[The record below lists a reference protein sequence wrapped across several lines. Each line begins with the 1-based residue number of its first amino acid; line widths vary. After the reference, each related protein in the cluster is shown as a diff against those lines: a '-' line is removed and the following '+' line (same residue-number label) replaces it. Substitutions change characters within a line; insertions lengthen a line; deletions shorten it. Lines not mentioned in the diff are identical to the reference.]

1 MKIVFDT
8 NILAR
13 AHQRATGAARRALL
27 HSAAGPH
34 TLITSSFILAELE
47 RVLTYP
53 RLLKRS
59 GLSPTDIAEYL
70 ENLSAISQLVEPIA
84 VPSDLLRDPNDEAI
98 LGTALAA
105 RADVLCTLD
114 AHLREDGVQIFARIS
129 GTRIVT
135 DLELLNL
142 L

>member
-13 AHQRATGAARRALL
+13 ANQRATGTARRALL
-27 HSAAGPH
+27 YALNGPH
-34 TLITSSFILAELE
+34 ILITSSYILAELE

-59 GLSPTDIAEYL
+59 GLAPPDIAEYL
-70 ENLSAISQLVEPIA
+70 EHLSVISQLVAPIA
-84 VPSDLLRDPNDEAI
+84 VPPHLIRDPADEAI
-98 LGTALAA
+98 LGTALAG
-105 RADVLCTLD
+105 RAEFLCTLD
-114 AHLREDGVQIFARIS
+114 ADLREEGVRIFASIC
-129 GTRIVT
+129 GTQIVT
-135 DLELLNL
+135 DVELLNL

>member
-13 AHQRATGAARRALL
+13 AHQRATGSARRALL
-27 HSAAGPH
+27 SAATGPH
-34 TLITSSFILAELE
+34 VLITSSYILAELE

-59 GLSPTDIAEYL
+59 GLGPPDIAAYL
-70 ENLSAISQLVEPIA
+70 EHLSTISHLVEPLP
-84 VPSDLLRDPNDEAI
+84 VPPDLLRDPADEPI
-98 LGTALAA
+98 LGTALAG
-105 RADVLCTLD
+105 RAEFLCTLD
-114 AHLREDGVQIFARIS
+114 ADLREDGVRIFAGIS